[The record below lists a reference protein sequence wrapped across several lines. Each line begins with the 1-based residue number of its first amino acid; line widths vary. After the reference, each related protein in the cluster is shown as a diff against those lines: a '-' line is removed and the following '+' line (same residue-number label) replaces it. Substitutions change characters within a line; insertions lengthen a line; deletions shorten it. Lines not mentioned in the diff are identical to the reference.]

1 MGASVSIVGPLLVGL
16 QPVESAVARVITD
29 AHGRFAVER
38 LLPGWYSL
46 QATSA
51 TRLPMLR
58 NRVRVEA
65 GQTLLENLILSDIL
79 APLRVK
85 VPAGKVS
92 SWGEDWKWVLR
103 TSSAT
108 RPVLRYQ
115 EVSKNSKK
123 TAQPKMAKAVLPSS
137 QRLIGMIP
145 GSTRRRALAGDPGID
160 NVLAYLRPLSDDAD
174 LLVAGSMGST
184 GLQASSLATVF
195 RRDLLKGDPQEMAL
209 IVRQLSFAEGLPLV
223 PGEARDNLSHA
234 QGLVVSYAQTR
245 RPLDSMIVTAG
256 MEIDY
261 LNAARD
267 VFSMRPHMTLEYQV
281 SPSSV
286 FAARYGAMRVD
297 GDGSL
302 LDRVGVLTA
311 FPRVTLREYRPQ
323 LERLNHAELSFS
335 RTLSKS
341 GRLEVAAYR
350 DYFENTA
357 VWGFG
362 KVGVLGGLA
371 GSFLPNPAANGVTL
385 NGGTYTSSGLRAAY
399 TQNLNQ
405 YMQMAVLYALGDALA
420 VAPADVAGLGQG
432 LASRR
437 APPPDSDRCWQSHG
451 PASGLPNTDHDFI
464 RVAALRSGDG
474 CGSLRTDQPATSALP
489 GHPDSTAPSCFS
501 LPPCTDRSAGGLSQ
515 PAGSGLCPHLPVWR
529 RSAPADPGVSE
540 LPRRVLRTI
549 LGESIGLHSTAF
561 AAPRPRWRSVVC
573 RAESSRQRD
582 CILVVTE
589 IGSPYPEFRMG
600 CKKRL
605 EVFLSY

>member
-420 VAPADVAGLGQG
+420 VAPADVAGEGLVRDLRAVVRPRQTQIVAGRVTARLPVCRTQITTSYEWLPSGRVTDVDPYGQTSLQLQPFLGIQIRQPLPALAFLPARIEALADFRNLLAQG
-432 LASRR
+432 YVPIS
-437 APPPDSDRCWQSHG
+437 
-451 PASGLPNTDHDFI
+451 
-464 RVAALRSGDG
+464 RSGDEA
-474 CGSLRTDQPATSALP
+474 LLLTPAYRSFR
-489 GHPDSTAPSCFS
+489 GGFS
-501 LPPCTDRSAGGLSQ
+501 VQ
-515 PAGSGLCPHLPVWR
+515 
-529 RSAPADPGVSE
+529 
-540 LPRRVLRTI
+540 
-549 LGESIGLHSTAF
+549 F
-561 AAPRPRWRSVVC
+561 
-573 RAESSRQRD
+573 
-582 CILVVTE
+582 
-589 IGSPYPEFRMG
+589 
-600 CKKRL
+600 
-605 EVFLSY
+605 

>member
-1 MGASVSIVGPLLVGL
+1 MNLFQPRKRVLAVLLAGWVVLPCLTAVPSGAADYGRIAGIVTDTQGSPLMGASVSIVGPLLVGL

-420 VAPADVAGLGQG
+420 VAPADVAGEGLVRDLRAVVRPRQTQIVAGRVTARLPVCRTQITTSYEWLPSGRVTDVDPYGQTSLQLQPFLGIQIRQPLPALAFLPARIEALADFRNLLAQG
-432 LASRR
+432 YVPIS
-437 APPPDSDRCWQSHG
+437 
-451 PASGLPNTDHDFI
+451 
-464 RVAALRSGDG
+464 RSGDEA
-474 CGSLRTDQPATSALP
+474 LLLTPAYRSFR
-489 GHPDSTAPSCFS
+489 GGFS
-501 LPPCTDRSAGGLSQ
+501 VQ
-515 PAGSGLCPHLPVWR
+515 
-529 RSAPADPGVSE
+529 
-540 LPRRVLRTI
+540 
-549 LGESIGLHSTAF
+549 F
-561 AAPRPRWRSVVC
+561 
-573 RAESSRQRD
+573 
-582 CILVVTE
+582 
-589 IGSPYPEFRMG
+589 
-600 CKKRL
+600 
-605 EVFLSY
+605 